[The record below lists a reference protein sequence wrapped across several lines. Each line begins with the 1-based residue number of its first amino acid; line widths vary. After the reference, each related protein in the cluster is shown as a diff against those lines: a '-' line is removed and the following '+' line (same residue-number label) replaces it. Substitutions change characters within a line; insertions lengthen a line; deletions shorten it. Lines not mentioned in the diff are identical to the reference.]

1 LALTAAPGPVT
12 DCGDRPDAVIV
23 FRRPAFKLM
32 EVANMAGLIHGLR
45 RVAGGAAIAGLLC
58 CAAQAEERFSEL
70 RLDRLTPEQQKMA
83 TMLTTPPRNSGLNT
97 GPFNAYARSPGL
109 GLLLLQVS
117 DYVRFNSSLPPRLS
131 EFAIMIAA
139 RQWSQAYEWRAHYPL
154 AIKGGLDRQILVDL
168 GAGARPQGMKEDE
181 TALYEFCTELYRDRN
196 VSDAVFKAA
205 VGKFGERGIMDLIG
219 IIGYYDLVSMALIV
233 QKENGKPGDEAPL
246 LPLTR

>member
-1 LALTAAPGPVT
+1 MV
-12 DCGDRPDAVIV
+12 R
-23 FRRPAFKLM
+23 
-32 EVANMAGLIHGLR
+32 LIHTLR
-45 RVAGGAAIAGLLC
+45 RSASSAAIAGLIC

-70 RLDRLTPEQQKMA
+70 RLDQLTAEQQKMA
-83 TMLTTPPRNSGLNT
+83 TVLKTPPRNSALNS

-139 RQWSQAYEWRAHYPL
+139 RQWSQPYEWRAHYPL

-168 GAGARPQGMKEDE
+168 GAGARPQSMKEDE
-181 TALYEFCTELYRDRN
+181 TALYDFCTELYRN
-196 VSDAVFKAA
+196 KSVSDAAFKAA
-205 VGKFGERGIMDLIG
+205 LAKFGERGIMDLIG
-219 IIGYYDLVSMALIV
+219 IIGYYDIASMALIV
-233 QKENGKPGDEAPL
+233 QNTTAKPVDEAPL

>member
-1 LALTAAPGPVT
+1 
-12 DCGDRPDAVIV
+12 
-23 FRRPAFKLM
+23 
-32 EVANMAGLIHGLR
+32 MASLVHMLR
-45 RVAGGAAIAGLLC
+45 CVAGGAAIVGLMC
-58 CAAQAEERFSEL
+58 CAAQAQAQAQDRFSEL
-70 RLDRLTPEQQKMA
+70 RLDQLTPEQQKMA
-83 TMLTTPPRNSGLNT
+83 TMLKTPPRNSGLNT

-109 GLLLLQVS
+109 GILLLQVS

-139 RQWSQAYEWRAHYPL
+139 QQWSQPYEWRAHYPL

-168 GAGARPQGMKEDE
+168 GAGNKPQGMKDDE
-181 TALYEFCTELYRDRN
+181 AALYEFCTQLYRDKN
-196 VSDAVFKAA
+196 VTDAAFKTA

-233 QKENGKPGDEAPL
+233 QKSTGVPGDEAPL

>member
-1 LALTAAPGPVT
+1 
-12 DCGDRPDAVIV
+12 
-23 FRRPAFKLM
+23 
-32 EVANMAGLIHGLR
+32 MAGLIHGLR

-181 TALYEFCTELYRDRN
+181 AALYEFCTELYRDKN
-196 VSDAVFKAA
+196 VSDAVFKTV

-233 QKENGKPGDEAPL
+233 QNQNGKPGDEAPL

>member
-1 LALTAAPGPVT
+1 
-12 DCGDRPDAVIV
+12 
-23 FRRPAFKLM
+23 
-32 EVANMAGLIHGLR
+32 MAGLIHGLR

-58 CAAQAEERFSEL
+58 GAAQAEDRFSQL
-70 RLDRLTPEQQKMA
+70 RLDQLTPEQQKMA

-109 GLLLLQVS
+109 GILLLQVS

-139 RQWSQAYEWRAHYPL
+139 RQWSQPYEWRAHYPL

-168 GAGARPQGMKEDE
+168 GTGNRPQGMKDDE
-181 TALYEFCTELYRDRN
+181 TALYDYCTEMYRDKN
-196 VSDAVFKAA
+196 VSDASFKAA
-205 VGKFGERGIMDLIG
+205 LAQFGERGIMDLVG
-219 IIGYYDLVSMALIV
+219 IIGYYDLVSMALIT
-233 QKENGKPGDEAPL
+233 QRANGKPGDEPPL